1 MTSNTVKGT
10 KVMLQLT
17 SCGSPARLSIMIPL
31 DRYGLSWK
39 DVKGGQCCL
48 TTSILAQAPMQNCT
62 GLSLLWLL
70 HSHHSLQDA
79 MPFSALSICIALRHA
94 NQTSAQ
100 TVKPTN
106 GLAQTALTRVSDT
119 MGKEQPFPA
128 GLRTLELVMTC
139 WNFNISVKALG
150 AKLLS

>member
-1 MTSNTVKGT
+1 MTSNAVKWA

-31 DRYGLSWK
+31 DRCGFELEGRQTRLMLF
-39 DVKGGQCCL
+39 DHEHV
-48 TTSILAQAPMQNCT
+48 AQAPMQNCT
-62 GLSLLWLL
+62 GLSLLCLL
-70 HSHHSLQDA
+70 HSLQNA
-79 MPFSALSICIALRHA
+79 MPFSALSICIALRRA

-100 TVKPTN
+100 TLKPTN

-128 GLRTLELVMTC
+128 GLPHFEFVMTC
-139 WNFNISVKALG
+139 WSSNNIR
-150 AKLLS
+150 